1 MRILRQRLLRRHQLL
16 VPEHVRLPH
25 LRPRR
30 QRARVA
36 HLIIHSCPQAPL
48 HRGRLTRRHVRDMND
63 CIAIISGCF
72 RSLPII
78 IFDMRTKKRN
88 VSLEKVWQGR
98 TILAH
103 QIPEKSTKHAHRP
116 QSCLRWRHPNGDRLA
131 PKASSLMSASY
142 RGRMSEGFP
151 KGVSCHRA
159 LP

>member
-36 HLIIHSCPQAPL
+36 QLIIHSCPQAPL

-63 CIAIISGCF
+63 CIAIISGRF
-72 RSLPII
+72 RSLPLI

-98 TILAH
+98 KT
-103 QIPEKSTKHAHRP
+103 R
-116 QSCLRWRHPNGDRLA
+116 
-131 PKASSLMSASY
+131 
-142 RGRMSEGFP
+142 
-151 KGVSCHRA
+151 
-159 LP
+159 